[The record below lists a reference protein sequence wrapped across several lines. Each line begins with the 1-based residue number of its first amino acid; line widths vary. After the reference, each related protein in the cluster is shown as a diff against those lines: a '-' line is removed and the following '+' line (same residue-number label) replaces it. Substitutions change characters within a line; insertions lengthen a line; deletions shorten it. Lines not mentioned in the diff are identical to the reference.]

1 VSERIGQKPT
11 NDYLAGYLDADG
23 CVRFSSGT
31 PRVEISS
38 VFPWILEEYIL
49 RWGGSIRKMAS
60 KHSRPVWRW
69 IVSGDKA
76 ERCLLALLPYLYV
89 KKAQSQLVLQARR
102 IKPGP
107 YREAVIAQLKAL
119 KHQEYHG

>member
-1 VSERIGQKPT
+1 VSEQTGQKPT

-38 VFPWILEEYIL
+38 VFPWILEEYIM
-49 RWGGSIRKMAS
+49 RWGGSIRKMTG
-60 KHSRPVWRW
+60 KNSRPVWRW

-107 YREAVIAQLKAL
+107 YREAVVAQLKAL